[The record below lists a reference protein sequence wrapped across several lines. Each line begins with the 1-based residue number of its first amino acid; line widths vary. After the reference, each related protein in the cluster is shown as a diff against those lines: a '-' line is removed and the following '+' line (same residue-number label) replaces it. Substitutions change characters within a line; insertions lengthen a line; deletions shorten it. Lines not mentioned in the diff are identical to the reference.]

1 MTESIV
7 LPELGESVR
16 EAKIIKILKPAGAF
30 VKKGEPLLE
39 VATDKVDSTID
50 ATCEGVIAAVL
61 CQEGAVVS
69 VGQALVEIRSEQG
82 AQQLSAPALSLPGDQ
97 TPEAVSEHAA
107 VIKDTFL
114 SPIVSAMINEHQIT
128 PQELAQIQGTGRN
141 ARIRKEDINRFLALR
156 ASAISPASA
165 APVAVSPE
173 IEPEKSGTRPAPHKE
188 GQVSSET
195 ESLSA
200 VPVHKTPQHYY
211 GNSFAAIAQQD
222 YEAIIRSKGDAQNK
236 IEIVEMSRMRRIIA
250 KHMRDSLETSAHAT
264 LFSEFDVTRLV
275 QWRARNKQAFEHKYQ
290 EKITYTPIIV
300 SLLAQVLRKHP
311 IINSSVEGHNIVL
324 KEAVNIGIA
333 TALSSG
339 DLIVPVVKSV
349 ASLDLITLTQTVNAL
364 VQKARNGQ
372 LKYADIEGGTFT
384 MSNIGTFDCLSGTP
398 IIQQPQVAIL
408 AVGAIKK
415 KPVVVEVE
423 GTCAIVPRDIIHLS
437 LGFDHRII
445 DGMLAGQFLNDLGK
459 ALIHFEHPDV

>member
-16 EAKIIKILKPAGAF
+16 EAKVIKILKQAGDF
-30 VKKGEPLLE
+30 VKKNEPLLE

-69 VGQALVEIRSEQG
+69 VGQALVEIRSNQI
-82 AQQLSAPALSLPGDQ
+82 SPPVSLPVQ
-97 TPEAVSEHAA
+97 AA
-107 VIKDTFL
+107 EYSDVKDTFL
-114 SPIVSAMINEHQIT
+114 SPIVSAMISEHQIT

-141 ARIRKEDINRFLALR
+141 ARIRKEDISHFLARR
-156 ASAISPASA
+156 ASASSQASVMPSVLPTEA
-165 APVAVSPE
+165 EARENGAHL
-173 IEPEKSGTRPAPHKE
+173 ALQKE
-188 GQVSSET
+188 GQALSDT
-195 ESLSA
+195 EICSD
-200 VPVHKTPQHYY
+200 VPVHKTPRHYY
-211 GNSFAAIAQQD
+211 GNSFAAIEQQD
-222 YEAIIRSKGDAQNK
+222 YEAIIRSKGDARNK

-250 KHMRDSLETSAHAT
+250 KHMRDSLEISAHAT

-275 QWRARNKQAFEHKYQ
+275 QWRTRNKQAFEHKYQ

-300 SLLAQVLRKHP
+300 SLLAKVLRKHP

-349 ASLDLITLTQTVNAL
+349 SSLDLITLTQTVNAL

-423 GTCAIVPRDIIHLS
+423 GACAIVPRDIIHLS
-437 LGFDHRII
+437 FGFDHRII
-445 DGMLAGQFLNDLGK
+445 DGMLAGQFLNDLGQ
-459 ALIHFEHPDV
+459 ALMHFEHPDV